1 MKRVLV
7 TGASGTLGKQVI
19 KYLLSEGKYDIT
31 AIDVKTRKNY
41 KGLKKYRKRI
51 RIIFDDITNK
61 AIIDSLVK
69 ENDIVIH
76 LASSIPFISNLDEDI
91 CKNNDYQGTKN
102 IVDSIKKYN
111 PSCYLIFASST
122 TVYGKQENF
131 IEIKNTEEPDPLDGD
146 YYSKYKL
153 KAEEYITKTIKNY
166 TIYRLSYILGN
177 IKDDN
182 LIFNVPINAEIE
194 PILSENAGY
203 AISATIDHKKTLNKR
218 IINLSGG
225 KKYRI
230 PYKKY
235 LLKVLECYGL
245 TYKIWN
251 DLLFT
256 EKNFNISYYD
266 DDNLNELINYRTKSA
281 SIYLDSLNRY
291 KKNIKRLIP
300 RLLALP
306 IRLVIKLK
314 KK

>member
-7 TGASGTLGKQVI
+7 TGASGTLGKQVVR
-19 KYLLSEGKYDIT
+19 YLLSEGKYEIT
-31 AIDVKTRKNY
+31 ALDVKTRKNY

-51 RIIFDDITNK
+51 RIVFDDINNK
-61 AIIDSLVK
+61 ATIDSLVK

-111 PSCYLIFASST
+111 PNCYLIFASSA
-122 TVYGKQENF
+122 TVYGKQADF
-131 IEIKNTEEPDPLDGD
+131 IEIKNTEEPNPSDSD

-166 TIYRLSYILGN
+166 TIYRISYILGN
-177 IKDDN
+177 VKEDN
-182 LIFNVPINAEIE
+182 LVFNLPFNSNIE

-203 AISATIDHKKTLNKR
+203 AIAATIDNKKTLNKK
-218 IINLSGG
+218 ILNLSGG
-225 KKYRI
+225 EKYRI
-230 PYKKY
+230 PYKEY

-256 EKNFNISYYD
+256 EKNFYISYYD
-266 DDNLNELINYRTKSA
+266 DDNLNELLNYRSKSA
-281 SIYLDSLNRY
+281 KVYLDSLKEY
-291 KKNIKRLIP
+291 KGDIRRLIP

-306 IRLVIKLK
+306 FRLVIKLK